1 MVTLKWGLQQSNN
14 WISAY
19 LMMHRLTPSGFVT
32 LPNNYGIRNPEIVPS
47 PALCLGPCE
56 ITVAEMASAYTAFV
70 NHGIR
75 SAPMYVTKIV
85 DNEGNVLAEFKPRM
99 NEVISSLAAD
109 KMLYMLRAVVDGGT
123 AGRLRFRYNL
133 TAPLG
138 GKTGTTNSNSDGWFM
153 GVTPKLVSAC
163 WVGGDDR
170 DIHFDSMVYGQG
182 ASMALPIF
190 GLYMKSIY
198 ADTSLPYTQDDRFDV
213 PKDFDPCYSEDDM
226 QIVDGP
232 EDSEEAVMHEIFD

>member
-1 MVTLKWGLQQSNN
+1 
-14 WISAY
+14 
-19 LMMHRLTPSGFVT
+19 MMHRLTPEGFVT
-32 LPNNYGIRNPEIVPS
+32 LLHNYGIRNPEIYPAPS
-47 PALCLGPCE
+47 LCLGPCE
-56 ITVAEMASAYTAFV
+56 ISVAEMASAYTAFI

-75 SAPMYVTKIV
+75 SAPLYVTKIV
-85 DNEGNVLAEFKPRM
+85 DNEGNTLAEFKPRM
-99 NEVISSLAAD
+99 NEVISGNAAD

-123 AGRLRFRYNL
+123 AGRLRFRYNIK
-133 TAPLG
+133 APLG

-170 DIHFDSMVYGQG
+170 DIHFDSMTYGQG

-198 ADTSLPYTQDDRFDV
+198 ADSSLPYSQDDQFDL
-213 PKDFDPCYSEDDM
+213 PPEYDPCSTEDDM
-226 QIVDGP
+226 QIVDGLP
-232 EDSEEAVMHEIFD
+232 NEADEIIEQIFE